1 MKIGFTLLL
10 VLLFGD
16 ATRALSGVYKQIDEH
31 GNVTYS
37 NVQINNAEKIDLPPI
52 VVVPSVDAEGVDD
65 RIKQRRENKIITEQ
79 RNALEEKIADETER
93 LESIKA
99 EYQDGNPDRL
109 GSERNYQRYLDR
121 VERLKKEI
129 SLREANL
136 RALQQQ
142 LEALPHIE

>member
-1 MKIGFTLLL
+1 MKIGFVLLL
-10 VLLFGD
+10 ILLIGN

-37 NVQINNAEKIDLPPI
+37 NVQLNNAEKIDLPPI
-52 VVVPSVDAEGVDD
+52 VVVPSVDAEGIDD
-65 RIKQRRENKIITEQ
+65 RIRQRRENKIITEQ
-79 RNALEEKIADETER
+79 RNALEEKIAEETER
-93 LESIKA
+93 LERIKA

-129 SLREANL
+129 SLREANM

-142 LEALPHIE
+142 LEALPHTE

>member
-1 MKIGFTLLL
+1 MKTGHVLLL
-10 VLLFGD
+10 AILSGY
-16 ATRALSGVYKQIDEH
+16 ASQALSGVYKQIDEH

-37 NVQINNAEKIDLPPI
+37 NVQSNNAEKVDLPPI

-79 RNALEEKIADETER
+79 RNALEQKIAEETE
-93 LESIKA
+93 LLASIKA
-99 EYQDGNPDRL
+99 EYNDGNPDRL
-109 GSERNYQRYLDR
+109 GSERNYQRYLNR

-136 RALQQQ
+136 QAMQRQ
-142 LEALPHIE
+142 LKELPQIE